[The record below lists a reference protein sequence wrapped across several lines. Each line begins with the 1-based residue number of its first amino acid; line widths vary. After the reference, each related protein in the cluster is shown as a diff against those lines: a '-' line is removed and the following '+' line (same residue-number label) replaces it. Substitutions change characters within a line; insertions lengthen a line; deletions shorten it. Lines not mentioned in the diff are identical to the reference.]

1 MRSYDTRRR
10 LLRQRLEVGRLD
22 NPADNSIVTK
32 KKRNRPDLAN
42 FGSENVKPG
51 DNARYLR
58 HAMATLNLPP
68 IDIADEAQVAKR
80 IEWYFTHCSKNDMK
94 PTVKG
99 LCNSLGV
106 TRNTLRTWYN
116 EDYRSSTHSDIIKKA
131 YNLLE
136 ELWEDY
142 MLNGKINPVS
152 GIFLGRNHWGY
163 QDKIDLVIT
172 PNNPLGDAPNQKQLE
187 ERIAGSVVV
196 DEE

>member
-1 MRSYDTRRR
+1 MLDTKTAG
-10 LLRQRLEVGRLD
+10 EV
-22 NPADNSIVTK
+22 VK
-32 KKRNRPDLAN
+32 KKRNRPDLEN
-42 FGSENVKPG
+42 FGAENVKPG

-58 HAMATLNLPP
+58 HAMATLNLAP
-68 IDIADEAQVAKR
+68 IDIADEKQVEER
-80 IEWYFTHCSKNDMK
+80 IAWYFTHCVENDMK

-99 LCNSLGV
+99 LCNALGIA
-106 TRNTLRTWYN
+106 RQTLNTWYK
-116 EDYRSSTHSDIIKKA
+116 EEYRSSTHSALIKKA

-172 PNNPLGDAPNQKQLE
+172 PNNPLGDTPDPKALA
-187 ERIAGSVVV
+187 ERIQGSLPGEVV
-196 DEE
+196 DEQ

>member
-1 MRSYDTRRR
+1 MKDAEIMKTGER
-10 LLRQRLEVGRLD
+10 V
-22 NPADNSIVTK
+22 V
-32 KKRNRPDLAN
+32 KKRKRPDLEN
-42 FGSENVKPG
+42 FGAEDVKPG

-68 IDIADEAQVAKR
+68 INIADETQVANR
-80 IEWYFTHCSKNDMK
+80 IEWYFTHCSENDMK

-116 EDYRSSTHSDIIKKA
+116 EDYRSSTHSDLIKKA

-172 PNNPLGDAPNQKQLE
+172 PNNPLGDTPDESELRR
-187 ERIAGSVVV
+187 RIQGSTTQDVEVV
-196 DEE
+196 DEQ